1 MPIAFLVYEEDL
13 GRNLHAH
20 GAIWIEDGATAA
32 DDVTAAACLALA
44 ESLNV
49 QSSASGFAP
58 VQVIAHHDESKLSAY
73 LTKQWPLLAPEER
86 VLEFLPDFPSSQMMQ
101 AFDFAERL
109 WTSDARENS
118 KRNAEL
124 QAVKLMLSNRSPA
137 AESDG
142 SA

>member
-1 MPIAFLVYEEDL
+1 M
-13 GRNLHAH
+13 
-20 GAIWIEDGATAA
+20 
-32 DDVTAAACLALA
+32 
-44 ESLNV
+44 
-49 QSSASGFAP
+49 
-58 VQVIAHHDESKLSAY
+58 QVIPHHDESKLSAY

-101 AFDFAERL
+101 AFDFAEQL
-109 WTSDARENS
+109 WTSGARQNS

-124 QAVKLMLSNRSPA
+124 QPVKLILSNRSPA